1 MVEFRPVLVDTGGP
15 DEEGLAA
22 FAGGKLIA
30 VFVRLSPEHTDKAGQ
45 WYAEKLFGRLDRP
58 DAPVFP
64 DQDALKSWLS
74 AELD

>member
-1 MVEFRPVLVDTGGP
+1 MVELRPLLVETGGP

-22 FAGGKLIA
+22 YAGGKLIG
-30 VFVRLSPEHTDKAGQ
+30 VFVRLSPEHEDKAGH

-58 DAPVFP
+58 ITPVFP
-64 DQDALKSWLS
+64 DPEAVKVWLS